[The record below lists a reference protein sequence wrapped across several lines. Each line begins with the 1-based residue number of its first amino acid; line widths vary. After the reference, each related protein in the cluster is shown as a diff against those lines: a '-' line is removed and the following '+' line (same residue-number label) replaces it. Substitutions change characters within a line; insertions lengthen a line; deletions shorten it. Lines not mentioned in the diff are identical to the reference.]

1 MLLKAVKRN
10 TGKLLALVM
19 AVSLLMSIT
28 ASATTVNVLDGQV
41 SIADSANSNT
51 ESNGTVTIK
60 ATGSLTS
67 KKTNNITITNQTEN
81 KAALSFDYTVTSANS
96 FKIANA
102 TAATSGSYSVVMEA
116 GGSLSI
122 TLVSNSG
129 LSNRT
134 ATLKLSNFSFVVAK
148 DSSNITFE
156 YDSTY
161 GSVTVDGSAVSNEG
175 VVEIPLAGAALV
187 ATTANGGKFLGWVDD
202 SSKILSTNASYT
214 LTPASDMTVKAV
226 FVGANSAPHFG
237 VGAAAQKSE
246 SVGLLG
252 MSKLNYYIVSLSY
265 IFDNLSEAT
274 AQASE
279 DSVNKTVVLLNSGV
293 LSAGDHTIPSGVTML
308 IPFDEANTMYTTE
321 AQSIMVNDIAYSV
334 PSAYRTLTLADG
346 AKLKIDGSV
355 SVSAKHCCAQGSKD
369 VGGAPTGNVGFI
381 KMEGTSSIEV
391 SNGGALYAWGFV
403 TGSGSVTVNDGG
415 TVYECFQVADFRGGS
430 QSTDMENGVFP
441 LSQYYVQN
449 IEVPMTLMSGA
460 KEYCGMTA
468 YMSSSKFF
476 SAVNFI
482 SKSGAMFNMSDGC
495 VVTKKYDGTTDRLI
509 VDVDGNISFKR
520 VGLSVGTSSIDSS
533 KFDLGVNGN
542 ITINI
547 NSGTFTVQQN
557 LALLPGCVIN
567 IGENAKM
574 VLGTVDE
581 SGWGGGNHPACIYV
595 YDADEW
601 GNFCYSVSNKPFG
614 PVKYA
619 PSRTYTRTV
628 ADLVD
633 ASVMINGEV
642 DATGGYIYTT
652 AGAASIYSTGNGSV
666 TINPGTQTVTY
677 QLVQGTGYTE
687 IPITSAK
694 LRNDVNRYGESYTV
708 TAGSTGSTTYTYD
721 LISGTWGTKEVTVV
735 PVYNGVAYTNNAE
748 TGYALD
754 SSAELAGYYSDAT
767 LKTPAT
773 EISGGSTVYRLAAAT
788 IIDGGSIEGYTKLS
802 SAVKDYQN
810 SGYIQMQQIGSE
822 PGYIVDKDII
832 LDLNK
837 CDVYVGGATAT
848 IKGIDS
854 GTNGYEC
861 ADENLGSLSGVAADK
876 IASTATVNGKHYLAI
891 TESDKTTFH
900 RVAVSLTRYALKN
913 PHLIVEGTFRGTTAA
928 YDKLSDMGF
937 NFDKNIVAPD
947 PNNAEKTVET
957 NNVWFGKKPAETTTG
972 SGSTTVQFS
981 FSAAAGTD
989 YEVTPQMKL
998 LTIALDKNNNPVYD
1012 ILSGTKRT
1020 ISIQAVLDAIAPPTT
1035 EEGV

>member
-1 MLLKAVKRN
+1 
-10 TGKLLALVM
+10 
-19 AVSLLMSIT
+19 
-28 ASATTVNVLDGQV
+28 
-41 SIADSANSNT
+41 
-51 ESNGTVTIK
+51 
-60 ATGSLTS
+60 
-67 KKTNNITITNQTEN
+67 
-81 KAALSFDYTVTSANS
+81 VTS
-96 FKIANA
+96 
-102 TAATSGSYSVVMEA
+102 GM
-116 GGSLSI
+116 
-122 TLVSNSG
+122 
-129 LSNRT
+129 
-134 ATLKLSNFSFVVAK
+134 
-148 DSSNITFE
+148 
-156 YDSTY
+156 
-161 GSVTVDGSAVSNEG
+161 
-175 VVEIPLAGAALV
+175 
-187 ATTANGGKFLGWVDD
+187 LGND
-202 SSKILSTNASYT
+202 
-214 LTPASDMTVKAV
+214 
-226 FVGANSAPHFG
+226 
-237 VGAAAQKSE
+237 QK
-246 SVGLLG
+246 
-252 MSKLNYYIVSLSY
+252 
-265 IFDNLSEAT
+265 
-274 AQASE
+274 
-279 DSVNKTVVLLNSGV
+279 
-293 LSAGDHTIPSGVTML
+293 
-308 IPFDEANTMYTTE
+308 
-321 AQSIMVNDIAYSV
+321 
-334 PSAYRTLTLADG
+334 
-346 AKLKIDGSV
+346 
-355 SVSAKHCCAQGSKD
+355 
-369 VGGAPTGNVGFI
+369 
-381 KMEGTSSIEV
+381 
-391 SNGGALYAWGFV
+391 
-403 TGSGSVTVNDGG
+403 
-415 TVYECFQVADFRGGS
+415 
-430 QSTDMENGVFP
+430 VFP

-449 IEVPMTLMSGA
+449 IQVPLTLAAGA
-460 KEYCGMTA
+460 KEKVCTA
-468 YMSSSKFF
+468 VTISYVGVQNPNPTFIGSGGLFVLSS
-476 SAVNFI
+476 
-482 SKSGAMFNMSDGC
+482 GTL
-495 VVTKKYDGTTDRLI
+495 TKDYDENTDQTI
-509 VDVDGNISFKR
+509 FTVDGDISFSNLQISLK
-520 VGLSVGTSSIDSS
+520 
-533 KFDLGVNGN
+533 LG
-542 ITINI
+542 
-547 NSGTFTVQQN
+547 
-557 LALLPGCVIN
+557 
-567 IGENAKM
+567 
-574 VLGTVDE
+574 VLGTKTINSKDYVMPIR
-581 SGWGGGNHPACIYV
+581 SGMIVNVSSGSTVSMNQDVALVPGAELNIAENATVTFGNGNSLYV
-595 YDADEW
+595 YDADNW
-601 GNFCYSVSNKPFG
+601 GRFCYYSSQD
-614 PVKYA
+614 
-619 PSRTYTRTV
+619 RTYYPVIYVPTGR
-628 ADLVD
+628 ADRSAGLSTDAKMLINGTVD
-633 ASVMINGEV
+633 AS
-642 DATGGYIYTT
+642 AGGFYTT
-652 AGAASIYSTGNGSV
+652 AGGANIYSTGSGKV
-666 TINPGTQTVTY
+666 VMGTNSATATY
-677 QLVQGTGYTE
+677 QYSQVADSDDGHGEKAYIS
-687 IPITSAK
+687 IPITTAK

-735 PVYNGVAYTNNAE
+735 PVYNGVADTNNAE